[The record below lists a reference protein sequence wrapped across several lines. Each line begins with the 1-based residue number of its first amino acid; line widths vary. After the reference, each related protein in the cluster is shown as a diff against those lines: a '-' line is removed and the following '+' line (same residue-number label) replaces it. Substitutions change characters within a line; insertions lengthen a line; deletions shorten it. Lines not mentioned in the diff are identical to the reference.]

1 MFLHL
6 FFEKLNKMEDFSR
19 FLIFEFEISNAD
31 PDSRLQIR
39 WLSRIQKEFPFSRT
53 PNTQEN
59 PFQRENIERESPFHR
74 QAIDTVSYLRR
85 LRHRYSTVSYT
96 HLTLPTTMLV

>member
-1 MFLHL
+1 MQ
-6 FFEKLNKMEDFSR
+6 
-19 FLIFEFEISNAD
+19 IQT
-31 PDSRLQIR
+31 PDQM
-39 WLSRIQKEFPFSRT
+39 LSRIQKELPFSRT

-85 LRHRYSTVSYT
+85 LRHRYSMSAKKWVRKNDLKKSLIFLVSNQVHT
-96 HLTLPTTMLV
+96 SRGSRHDEQG